1 MGRLLLSLLA
11 LLALAL
17 VTVSVLTSPA
27 LVGVKAQTEVVLATP
42 PWKTLNPLTFTTVY
56 DDIVLSKIYVP
67 LVRKAPDGVTIV
79 PELAEKWD
87 IKVVG
92 NTKVLTFYLR
102 KDAVWHDG
110 KPVTADDV
118 VYTIEL
124 VKSKPQVYV
133 APSKYVYEG
142 LLSVKEVD
150 KYTVQLTYDLS
161 KAAADRFLL
170 EAFTT
175 LYIVPKHIWSK
186 LPDTTVSLTKPEEL
200 VGCGPFKVVE
210 VSPGKYVR
218 LVAFNKY
225 YRGAPEVSNLLIKV
239 VTNRNTFAMMVSTGE
254 VDGGYYYFFGKLLS
268 SLEKAVANNPNIRIY
283 RCPSTSTHMLVLNI
297 NKDVFKNVLFRKA
310 ILYAINVDAIV
321 QKYYG
326 KDGAIPGTMGF
337 LGPRFGIY
345 SYYVP
350 KEQVYPY
357 NPELAKKILDK
368 LGYKDIDGDGW
379 RETPDGKKLVL
390 DLITRAPGDAF
401 FRDAIADEIA
411 NYLKAVGIKVRVEK
425 LASKVYWSR
434 WGKGSFDMAIVGY
447 VPHSPIALSWFTTGD
462 PGNVLHYSN
471 PVYDALVQ
479 AFIRTGDPRLAWAAE
494 KVLIRE
500 AFLVGLY
507 HPIVATPYRIDKF
520 KDWIAS
526 PVGYT
531 AGFWSV
537 LGSKVAL
544 GKEGPVEF
552 SASVLIKKCRLPTQL
567 ELTELNPDLVGKAVV
582 APQPKEV
589 TVTVTTTVTA
599 AAPAGKTVTVTKGAA
614 TVTTTVTKSV
624 TQAPVTKTVTT
635 TVTKQVGA
643 GAGGTVLAVVGFIIG
658 IVVGIIIGY
667 AAFRRK

>member
-1 MGRLLLSLLA
+1 MRGSLVPLLTILA
-11 LLALAL
+11 IAL
-17 VTVSVLTSPA
+17 VLTSAVTPN
-27 LVGVKAQTEVVLATP
+27 VIHVKAQATEVVLATP

-87 IKVVG
+87 IKVVN

-110 KPVTADDV
+110 QPVTADDV
-118 VYTIEL
+118 VYTINL

-210 VSPGKYVR
+210 VSPGKYVK
-218 LVAFNKY
+218 LVAFDKY
-225 YRGAPEVSNLLIKV
+225 YRGAPEVKELLIKV

-283 RCPSTSTHMLVLNI
+283 RCPSTSIHMLVLNI

-310 ILYAINVDAIV
+310 ILYAINVNAIV

-350 KEQVYPY
+350 KEEVYPY

-411 NYLKAVGIKVRVEK
+411 NYLKAVGIKVQVEK

-479 AFIRTGDPRLAWAAE
+479 AFIRTGDPRLAWEAE
-494 KVLIRE
+494 KVLIKE

-507 HPIVATPYRIDKF
+507 HPIVATPYRVDKF
-520 KDWIAS
+520 RDWIAT

-544 GKEGPVEF
+544 GKAGPVEF

-567 ELTELNPDLVGKAVV
+567 ELEELNPDLVGKVTI
-582 APQPKEV
+582 APPSKEV
-589 TVTVTTTVTA
+589 TITLTKTVTVT
-599 AAPAGKTVTVTKGAA
+599 AAPGAKTVTVTKGGA
-614 TVTTTVTKSV
+614 TVTTTVTKAV
-624 TQAPVTKTVTT
+624 TQAPQTKTVT
-635 TVTKQVGA
+635 VTKAVTTTNLGLVA
-643 GAGGTVLAVVGFIIG
+643 GLFVLGLIIG
-658 IVVGIIIGY
+658 LGIGY

>member
-1 MGRLLLSLLA
+1 MKGSLVPLLTILA
-11 LLALAL
+11 IAL
-17 VTVSVLTSPA
+17 VLTSVVTPN
-27 LVGVKAQTEVVLATP
+27 VIHVKAQATEVALATP

-87 IKVVG
+87 IKVVN

-110 KPVTADDV
+110 QPVTADDV
-118 VYTIEL
+118 VYTINL

-161 KAAADRFLL
+161 RAAADRFLL

-210 VSPGKYVR
+210 VSPGKYVK
-218 LVAFNKY
+218 LVAFDKY
-225 YRGAPEVSNLLIKV
+225 YRGAPEVRELLIKV

-268 SLEKAVANNPNIRIY
+268 SLEKAVANNPNIKIY

-297 NKDVFKNVLFRKA
+297 NKDIFKNILFRKA
-310 ILYAINVDAIV
+310 ILYAINVNAIV
-321 QKYYG
+321 RKYYG

-350 KEQVYPY
+350 KEEVYPY

-411 NYLKAVGIKVRVEK
+411 NYLKAVGIKVQVEK

-471 PVYDALVQ
+471 PVYDALVKE
-479 AFIRTGDPRLAWAAE
+479 FIKTGEPGLAWEAE

-507 HPIVATPYRIDKF
+507 HPIVATPYRVDKF
-520 KDWIAS
+520 KDWIAT

-544 GKEGPVEF
+544 GKAGPVEF
-552 SASVLIKKCRLPTQL
+552 SASALIKKCRLPTQL
-567 ELTELNPDLVGKAVV
+567 ELDELNPDLVGKV
-582 APQPKEV
+582 AIAPPPKEV
-589 TVTVTTTVTA
+589 TITLTKTVTVTA
-599 AAPAGKTVTVTKGAA
+599 APGAKTVTVTKGGA
-614 TVTTTVTKSV
+614 TVTTTVTKAV
-624 TQAPVTKTVTT
+624 TQAPQTKTVT
-635 TVTKQVGA
+635 VTKAVTETNWGLVA
-643 GAGGTVLAVVGFIIG
+643 GLFILGLIIG
-658 IVVGIIIGY
+658 LGIGY

>member
-1 MGRLLLSLLA
+1 MRGSLVPLLTILA
-11 LLALAL
+11 IAL
-17 VTVSVLTSPA
+17 VLTSVVTPN
-27 LVGVKAQTEVVLATP
+27 VIHVKAQATEVVLATP

-67 LVRKAPDGVTIV
+67 LVRKAPDGVTVV
-79 PELAEKWD
+79 PELAERWD

-110 KPVTADDV
+110 QPVTADDV
-118 VYTIEL
+118 VYTINL

-161 KAAADRFLL
+161 RAAADRFLL

-186 LPDTTVSLTKPEEL
+186 LPDTTVSLTKSEEL

-210 VSPGKYVR
+210 VSPGKYVK
-218 LVAFNKY
+218 LVAFGKY
-225 YRGAPEVSNLLIKV
+225 YRGAPEVRELLIKV

-297 NKDVFKNVLFRKA
+297 NKDIFKNILFRKA
-310 ILYAINVDAIV
+310 ILYAINVNAIV

-345 SYYVP
+345 SYYAP
-350 KEQVYPY
+350 KEEVYPY

-411 NYLKAVGIKVRVEK
+411 NYLKAVGIKVQVEK

-471 PVYDALVQ
+471 PVYDALVKE
-479 AFIRTGDPRLAWAAE
+479 FIRTGDPRLAWEAE

-507 HPIVATPYRIDKF
+507 HPIVATPYSIDKF
-520 KDWIAS
+520 KDWIAT

-544 GKEGPVEF
+544 GKAGPVEF

-567 ELTELNPDLVGKAVV
+567 ELEELNPDLVGKVTV
-582 APQPKEV
+582 APAPKEV
-589 TVTVTTTVTA
+589 TITLTKTVTVTA
-599 AAPAGKTVTVTKGAA
+599 APGAKTVTVTKGGT
-614 TVTTTVTKSV
+614 TVTTTVTKTV
-624 TQAPVTKTVTT
+624 TQAPQTKTVT
-635 TVTKQVGA
+635 VTKAVTATNWGLVA
-643 GAGGTVLAVVGFIIG
+643 GLFVLGLIIG
-658 IVVGIIIGY
+658 LGIGY
-667 AAFRRK
+667 AAFRRR